1 MSNADSLPSIN
12 DLKLSAR
19 ELRNDL
25 HAMGTNISHSE
36 ALERVARDQ
45 GFKDWNALS
54 AAAGHTEPACPVSQG
69 DRVSGRYL
77 GQRFAAT
84 VKDVQFME
92 MPGRFR
98 VTFHFDEPVDV
109 VTFSSFS
116 SLRQRV
122 TCTLTADG
130 RTAQK
135 TSNGEPQ
142 LVLD

>member
-1 MSNADSLPSIN
+1 MTNADSLPSID

-25 HAMGTNISHSE
+25 SAKGTEISHSE
-36 ALERVARDQ
+36 ALERIARDQ

-54 AAAGHTEPACPVSQG
+54 AAAGRAEPACPVSQG

-77 GQRFAAT
+77 GQRFMAI
-84 VKDVQFME
+84 VMDVQFLE

-109 VTFSSFS
+109 VTFPSFS

-122 TCTLTADG
+122 TCTLNADG

-135 TSNGEPQ
+135 TSNGEPH